1 MTLIVCCYTL
11 QHTHSCEGLWCRNS
25 VFQSSLCIGK
35 HGYIRP
41 YARHDSYPCQSI
53 CHILLNCIYQLFKHA
68 NHYVKLQPSLWI
80 NDRLQ
85 RFRAF
90 SIYNIRINAIE
101 IKNHS
106 FSRSK
111 LSCSCLV
118 ILKSKLCLGPGN
130 LFIVRWPWYL
140 SVVVKYMLASV
151 YTRTPY

>member
-1 MTLIVCCYTL
+1 MTLIGCRYIL
-11 QHTHSCEGLWCRNS
+11 QHTHSYEGLRCRNS
-25 VFQSSLCIGK
+25 VFQSSICIGK

-41 YARHDSYPCQSI
+41 YARHDSYP

-85 RFRAF
+85 RFRAV
-90 SIYNIRINAIE
+90 SIYNIKLNAIE
-101 IKNHS
+101 KKNHS

-111 LSCSCLV
+111 LSCSCL
-118 ILKSKLCLGPGN
+118 ISLKSKLCLGLGN
-130 LFIVRWPWYL
+130 LFVVRWPWYL
-140 SVVVKYMLASV
+140 SVVPKYMLASV